1 MNVKKVIELP
11 NSRLAREIEKQNK
24 QIQAL
29 KLDVVVLRDLLL
41 RTVRILARYENQLP
55 LPPVKK

>member
-1 MNVKKVIELP
+1 MNDKKVIELP
-11 NSRLAREIEKQNK
+11 NSRLVREIEKQNK

-55 LPPVKK
+55 VKK